1 MSQESN
7 KSITQIE
14 ITIPDVGELTVTP
27 TDNGYEATINGC
39 EITRKGLQTV
49 LELNGT
55 TIEEI
60 LQNIQVSAV
69 DNSDLNLK
77 AYDQSQALS
86 ENSEIDKRDY
96 SQPLGKNKTGIIPVY
111 SAAEKSTLIQA
122 ERKSTQV
129 KPTDIPRR
137 LIMTNIPGNERPTSQ
152 VATEL
157 AKNTGGVIVN
167 SSILA
172 FRLAFESG
180 KAARYAYHN
189 TNEFVKKYTTNTIRL
204 TLLATAATTSAALIW
219 NATHPNKPN
228 TESGQVVLS
237 DKFLHPMKDGA
248 VYNSAKVENRT
259 ITING
264 VTKTRPHRGID
275 SALSPEEIR
284 YIRAS
289 RSGVITNISTN
300 GEGSSGGYGTLIEID
315 TVESVAGTFD
325 GLGYRNAHLDISDKW
340 KVGDRIN
347 QGDIIGTMANHG
359 RGTGPHDH
367 FEILNRTND
376 KVTIGNLKTKLKG
389 ASAQMGKKISEGK
402 IGNSHYSVW
411 QPTKP
416 KLEIKLDKI
425 IPDPSQHL
433 NPCDVIEGGCPVLKS
448 RFSKPEYINA
458 KTLDSKTQTAKK

>member
-1 MSQESN
+1 MLKSENSKTYIQEANSA
-7 KSITQIE
+7 E
-14 ITIPDVGELTVTP
+14 TVILQ
-27 TDNGYEATINGC
+27 GGL
-39 EITRKGLQTV
+39 EITRNADGTFYYPDQIAEICNANNISIASLFEAAGGTVQNPTLQENSGQ
-49 LELNGT
+49 LP
-55 TIEEI
+55 TIE
-60 LQNIQVSAV
+60 AV
-69 DNSDLNLK
+69 EG
-77 AYDQSQALS
+77 AFP
-86 ENSEIDKRDY
+86 E
-96 SQPLGKNKTGIIPVY
+96 LGIGKKT
-111 SAAEKSTLIQA
+111 KSTYDDPRLQDVGDNTYLSRDDLSNPPV
-122 ERKSTQV
+122 RKT
-129 KPTDIPRR
+129 R
-137 LIMTNIPGNERPTSQ
+137 NITAERPTSQ

-157 AKNTGGVIVN
+157 VKNTGGVIVN